1 MAGGGPP
8 HKKPGDQPRP
18 GDQGPGQP
26 GQGPPGP
33 GNLQR
38 KNLERSALQKD
49 RKIGGDRP
57 GTGSSRTDNA
67 ANRRKELERQ
77 ASHGRPDYLDLAT
90 GPKKIDNLDK
100 IQKAPPIKIPKMEPP
115 KHLLDIGDYKPKGIP
130 DKELPK
136 KDVKDLKPG
145 EGLDGRHTWQFPPEV
160 VRRSDKVL
168 PPEEGAERKKIFQ
181 AKNTMGCKYGDSS
194 AATGEWDRFDRELS
208 TKEREMFK
216 DPKTEIVITGFASPP
231 GSSKFNKE
239 LSGKRAKD
247 AKREIQERYGVDPSR
262 IRLEAVGEELSGRAR
277 GDKGDD
283 HRDRIVMIDF
293 VPAEKGPKKQDGGPQ
308 SKLHKVSDL
317 ADDFKDKFNLQ
328 EGRHPRFQAFT
339 KEGKLF
345 LPNADE
351 GGLRWINI
359 KDVPQGYSKL
369 NNHNIYRKG
378 NEIEAEHRYLEKP
391 RALENEW
398 RRRGNKPMIDAFG
411 NPTKM
416 DQRELQR
423 RVEIN
428 KMLNQWKESYLR
440 QGDSLSEARRK
451 TEERSVYTFKR
462 TITPIVGIGI

>member
-8 HKKPGDQPRP
+8 YKKPGDQPRP

-49 RKIGGDRP
+49 RKIGADRP

-67 ANRRKELERQ
+67 ARSRKELERQ
-77 ASHGRPDYLDLAT
+77 ASQGRPDYLDLAT

-115 KHLLDIGDYKPKGIP
+115 Q
-130 DKELPK
+130 

-145 EGLDGRHTWQFPPEV
+145 EGLDGRHNWQFPPEV

-168 PPEEGAERKKIFQ
+168 SPEEAAERKKIFQ
-181 AKNTMGCKYGDSS
+181 AKNTLGCKYGDRN
-194 AATGEWDRFDRELS
+194 AAPGEWDRFDRELS

-216 DPKTEIVITGFASPP
+216 DPNTEIVITGFASPP
-231 GSSKFNKE
+231 GSSKSNKE
-239 LSGKRAKD
+239 LSEKRGQD

-351 GGLRWINI
+351 GDLRWINI
-359 KDVPQGYSKL
+359 KDVPEGYSKL

-398 RRRGNKPMIDAFG
+398 RRKGNKPIVDSAG
-411 NPTKM
+411 NPAKM

-423 RVEIN
+423 KVEMN

-462 TITPIVGIGI
+462 TISPIVGIGI